1 MAFSNI
7 KNVALGGGLSLIV
20 GDYTNT
26 VGAGS
31 QTYAVGSGR
40 ILLAFVNPQVT
51 ADPVDARNPYSVSI
65 SSAINTVTIYANAAI
80 TAGTFVLLVDNG

>member
-7 KNVALGGGLSLIV
+7 KNVALGGGLALIC
-20 GDYTNT
+20 GDFTNT
-26 VGAGS
+26 LGAGT

-40 ILLAFVNPQVT
+40 ILLVQVNPQVT
-51 ADPVDARNPYSVSI
+51 GEPLDARNSYSVSI
-65 SSAINTVTIYANAAI
+65 SSGINTLTIYGNAGI